1 MLTVQL
7 PLYGACLQAQDPERF
22 SGPIVDYV
30 YLVLAEDQIKVES
43 VRQYVEL
50 SLQTARTAIAR
61 IKANIFWPPRTD
73 EKEKLYDLGRLF
85 MVSPECDFGASEWLA
100 KQEAKLEGL
109 ENA

>member
-1 MLTVQL
+1 MPQPVHNAIVTPHNDPHL
-7 PLYGACLQAQDPERF
+7 CLKPH
-22 SGPIVDYV
+22 
-30 YLVLAEDQIKVES
+30 
-43 VRQYVEL
+43 
-50 SLQTARTAIAR
+50 
-61 IKANIFWPPRTD
+61 IFWPPRTD